1 MIEFAFNDTIQ
12 LERFVKDNY
21 DGTQYFEEPVTLRC
35 YKEKKTNK
43 VVTSTGEEVYSGSN
57 YFTREKINERDR
69 IDGHDVLSVEE
80 FKALSCKYYRSYT

>member
-21 DGTQYFEEPVTLRC
+21 DGTQYFEEP
-35 YKEKKTNK
+35 
-43 VVTSTGEEVYSGSN
+43 VTSTGEEVYSGSN

-80 FKALSCKYYRSYT
+80 FKALGCKYYRSYT